1 MAECAEKYD
10 NGFHMSNKRDL
21 RFIFRK
27 ERIASGIV
35 NTIGAFMTFFYLNV
49 IDPAPTTEQ
58 SIRSLETL
66 DSFIFVAIFVVFFF
80 SGIGWGNKQGWFTIN
95 FTLWVASQ
103 PRWRQN

>member
-1 MAECAEKYD
+1 
-10 NGFHMSNKRDL
+10 MSNKRDL